1 MEEKGKKKRAII
13 FDLDGVLV
21 DSEPVYQHIFY
32 RFLLENG
39 CYVEEA
45 VFSSIAGASSSDTW
59 KIMATLWREPIEP
72 QALHN
77 LFRQQYPDVCIPY
90 AQVLVPGVRPLLAKL
105 KERGYILALASSS
118 SKRNI
123 DRMLSETGLNQYFSY
138 VVSGEQFLASKP
150 DPEIYVYTCAQIGL
164 PKEECLVVEDSD
176 YGILAGKAAGLQV
189 VAITDRR
196 FDFDQGKAD
205 WQIERIYDLWSLLK
219 KWENQENN

>member
-77 LFRQQYPDVCIPY
+77 LFRQQYPDFCIPY

-138 VVSGEQFLASKP
+138 VVSGEQFFGKQAGSGDLC
-150 DPEIYVYTCAQIGL
+150 VHLCADWTAQRGVL
-164 PKEECLVVEDSD
+164 GS
-176 YGILAGKAAGLQV
+176 
-189 VAITDRR
+189 RR
-196 FDFDQGKAD
+196 FGLRNFGRKSSGTSGCCHN
-205 WQIERIYDLWSLLK
+205 R
-219 KWENQENN
+219 